1 MAPRKVRLLAD
12 LVRGLGVAEAEVRL
26 KFNGKAAARPVLKL
40 LNSAVANAE
49 HNFKLQKEDLF
60 VKTITVDGGPVM
72 KRMVPRAMGRGMT
85 IRKRMSH
92 INLILSDEKPV
103 GKKSKGKGSK
113 AEAKDQK
120 SEVKVAA
127 KAKAVRKPKA
137 VAKSEAAN
145 NA

>member
-49 HNFKLQKEDLF
+49 HNFKLQKDDLF

-92 INLILSDEKPV
+92 INIILSDEKPV
-103 GKKSKGKGSK
+103 KGSKSKGSK
-113 AEAKDQK
+113 KVEAEPKKETA
-120 SEVKVAA
+120 V

-137 VAKSEAAN
+137 AAKSETAN